1 MRLVHMD
8 PHAVIESNCPHCG
21 EMGVRALWTRI
32 AILLNEQPI
41 LSSQQSPSS
50 SYAKPQKTKS
60 RRPGVETGRSVGE
73 HILVEFVNAGF
84 HPPSGAKD
92 LVSFG
97 APDEDSEESHVNR
110 GI

>member
-21 EMGVRALWTRI
+21 EMSVRALSTRI

-73 HILVEFVNAGF
+73 HILEFVNAGF
-84 HPPSGAKD
+84 HPPSGAED